1 MGETKKE
8 CYFKIKPGDT
18 LFFRDGHPFSKRL
31 NNYLESLNIP
41 YPSVF
46 YGAVFSAL
54 LRQGKFEDI
63 LSCIKDKNNDI
74 ETKLE
79 ENFNITGV
87 YLYDEIKNELYVKAP
102 LDLFQDGNSKSL
114 GLYKDGFLYSPGGAN
129 KYNRC
134 DDKFISLNDLIKHYS
149 KGNVNDITLYPG
161 KYFFTNYSKVGIEID
176 RQKKTVKEEH
186 LYRLNMVEFSHK
198 RFSYLLKCKINLSED
213 EIKND
218 VIKLG
223 GEAKVA
229 SFTHTFKELSAI
241 KELNKFYNN
250 TTIYDDKIKLILT
263 TPMIIEKALQNKED
277 DSENYFDNFIK
288 NNNIECAVTGKPEYI
303 GGFDMARS
311 EQKSIREAIPAGSV
325 LIMKNNKFINGNI
338 TQILDSS
345 CEKYI
350 NLKNIEDNFRGFGS
364 ILIMPFKNGDD

>member
-1 MGETKKE
+1 MGEIKKE

-18 LFFRDGHPFSKRL
+18 LFFRDGHPFLKRL
-31 NNYLESLNIP
+31 NNYLESLDIP

-54 LRQGKFEDI
+54 LRQGKFKDI
-63 LSCIKDKNNDI
+63 LNSIKIKTNDI

-79 ENFNITGV
+79 KNFNITGV
-87 YLYDEIKNELYVKAP
+87 YLYDEIENELYIKAP
-102 LDLFQDGNSKSL
+102 LDLFEDGSSKSF

-134 DDKFISLNDLIKHYS
+134 DDKFISLNDLIKYYS

-198 RFSYLLKCKINLSED
+198 RFSYLLKCKIDLGND
-213 EIKND
+213 EIKDD

-229 SFTHTFKELSAI
+229 SFTCTFKELSAI
-241 KELNKFYNN
+241 KELNEFYSNSI
-250 TTIYDDKIKLILT
+250 IYGNKIKLILT
-263 TPMIIEKALQNKED
+263 TPMIIEKASQDKED
-277 DSENYFDNFIK
+277 DSQDENYFDNFIK

-303 GGFDMARS
+303 GGFDMARN
-311 EQKSIREAIPAGSV
+311 EQKSIRKAIPAGSV
-325 LIMKNNKFINGNI
+325 IIMKNNDFNEKKISEIYRDINFKNVE
-338 TQILDSS
+338 DS
-345 CEKYI
+345 
-350 NLKNIEDNFRGFGS
+350 FRGFGS
-364 ILIMPFKNGDD
+364 VIIMPFKNGDD